1 MASTSAIGPSAN
13 AAIAGMTGFG
23 QAQRLHRTST
33 GTGAAGFAGGNMGSI
48 FTGCFS
54 SEIPLGATIQGFE
67 ITSETINSSK
77 GDFGSF
83 GSSGASEEALYS
95 VHLWNGSTL
104 SSAIT
109 MVNKQSSSGIVYSAS
124 DTLVN
129 FTGANKRHPASSPF
143 GTYGDGRVMAGGATE
158 LGGLSWTP
166 GDQANFGFG
175 IKVTTIVG
183 TPTYGVIRG
192 ISLKCY
198 YEEFPE
204 ADPPTYNKQAAM
216 ISVTSGNI
224 LIDVGNIKIGI

>member
-13 AAIAGMTGFG
+13 AAIAGMTGFSS
-23 QAQRLHRTST
+23 ATRLHRTST
-33 GTGAAGFAGGNMGSI
+33 GTGAAGFAGGNQGSI

-54 SEIPLGATIQGFE
+54 SEIPDGATINGFE
-67 ITSETINSSK
+67 VISETIEGSK
-77 GDFGSF
+77 GDFGTF
-83 GSSGASEEALYS
+83 GSSGAGEEALYS

-109 MVNKQSSSGIVYSAS
+109 MVNKQSDGNIVYSAS

-129 FTGANKRHPASSPF
+129 MKAPNKRHPASSPF
-143 GTYGDGRVMAGGATE
+143 GTYGDGRVMAGSATE
-158 LGGLSWTP
+158 LGGLSWTVSDQ
-166 GDQANFGFG
+166 GDFGFG

-198 YEEFPE
+198 YSEFPE
-204 ADPPTYNKQAAM
+204 GPQPTYNKQAAM

-224 LIDVGNIKIGI
+224 LIDVGNIK